1 MASEEYSEYVQP
13 WVTDDGQKVYIITI
27 LSDDWLLY
35 LTFSAPRLF
44 PVVYKLIRP
53 ILLYDWLLYLTFSAP
68 LIFPVVFK
76 LIRPILSEDTANK
89 IRIYGCKYDI
99 KHY

>member
-1 MASEEYSEYVQP
+1 MI
-13 WVTDDGQKVYIITI
+13 GCFIFGFLK
-27 LSDDWLLY
+27 
-35 LTFSAPRLF
+35 TFSAPRLF

-53 ILLYDWLLYLTFSAP
+53 ILLNDWLLYLTFSAP
-68 LIFPVVFK
+68 RIFPVVYNM
-76 LIRPILSEDTANK
+76 IRPILSEDTANK

>member
-1 MASEEYSEYVQP
+1 
-13 WVTDDGQKVYIITI
+13 
-27 LSDDWLLY
+27 LLY

-44 PVVYKLIRP
+44 PVVFKMIRP
-53 ILLYDWLLYLTFSAP
+53 IM
-68 LIFPVVFK
+68 
-76 LIRPILSEDTANK
+76 SENTANK